1 MGGLESRD
9 GQTTDW
15 GRTACLLP
23 LPTDTGLS
31 AHFVNFIRNFVL
43 HPMHKFSPFHF
54 FHADIFCVNFC
65 SFMVLVRETWWAGMS
80 GNEEV
85 SSISSLWLLNWQC
98 SGLQATRCLL
108 YTPLRYGQY
117 TITTHDINHTTTTT
131 PVTFP
136 HLQTTLGNPQ
146 VLQQAFWSTNFE
158 IVFKALTLRQKY
170 GVNVNR
176 IYQVHFREILST
188 VFSCTRLQLIYSFSN
203 TRDSHTVIRAITT
216 SIEEVVNPPVPDRD
230 SFSPS
235 HQEILFTLVW

>member
-43 HPMHKFSPFHF
+43 HPMHKFSQFHF

-146 VLQQAFWSTNFE
+146 VLQQALWSTNFE
-158 IVFKALTLRQKY
+158 IVFKALTLRQNMELMLIEFIKSTLEKSCPRFS
-170 GVNVNR
+170 VA
-176 IYQVHFREILST
+176 QDSSLST
-188 VFSCTRLQLIYSFSN
+188 VFQ
-203 TRDSHTVIRAITT
+203 
-216 SIEEVVNPPVPDRD
+216 
-230 SFSPS
+230 
-235 HQEILFTLVW
+235 TLVIHILL